1 MESETVSLPAT
12 WKFYST
18 DQFYKHIC
26 QVSWQLPFF
35 NLNVLERDFN
45 SDLVNYIYIGGTGV
59 LEIKSVTDGAAAQFL
74 LMSTL

>member
-1 MESETVSLPAT
+1 MCLLLITCGVRKRQPPN
-12 WKFYST
+12 
-18 DQFYKHIC
+18 C

-35 NLNVLERDFN
+35 NLNVLEREFN

-59 LEIKSVTDGAAAQFL
+59 LEIKSVTDGAAVQFL